1 MKVGG
6 DISLSGGENKW
17 YFYTNCTQVHI
28 FHLQCKFDISE
39 LQRNR
44 YFAQQKLNHKNT
56 FSDTKLLLPFRSSGA
71 IQGKVPLTPPEI
83 RVWHFTFDRPKS
95 PTCIPNYEN
104 NL

>member
-1 MKVGG
+1 MAR
-6 DISLSGGENKW
+6 ISGISILVVHKFIFSHSPYLIFQRSAKG
-17 YFYTNCTQVHI
+17 HI
-28 FHLQCKFDISE
+28 FCPVYKK
-39 LQRNR
+39 
-44 YFAQQKLNHKNT
+44 QKLNYKGT